1 MNKETYLTEY
11 PKHESMRENVKKDKN
26 RLHFHMM
33 PPTGWMNDPNGLCEF
48 QGVNHIYFQYTPF
61 LAGWGTKLW
70 GHYTTKDWI
79 HYKEEEPFLYPD
91 EEWDRDGVYSGSAYT
106 CEDGIHYFYTGN
118 VKLWDKDSDYIINI
132 CNLPNRIFTFLVI
145 CKAGKVLRSDQIS
158 GRITHCFDIQ
168 FFWIMIT
175 ISS

>member
-79 HYKEEEPFLYPD
+79 HYKEEEPL
-91 EEWDRDGVYSGSAYT
+91 SL
-106 CEDGIHYFYTGN
+106 IH
-118 VKLWDKDSDYIINI
+118 I
-132 CNLPNRIFTFLVI
+132 
-145 CKAGKVLRSDQIS
+145 
-158 GRITHCFDIQ
+158 
-168 FFWIMIT
+168 
-175 ISS
+175 

>member
-91 EEWDRDGVYSGSAYT
+91 EEWDRDGVYSGSA
-106 CEDGIHYFYTGN
+106 IP
-118 VKLWDKDSDYIINI
+118 VKMEFT
-132 CNLPNRIFTFLVI
+132 IFT
-145 CKAGKVLRSDQIS
+145 QE
-158 GRITHCFDIQ
+158 
-168 FFWIMIT
+168 M
-175 ISS
+175 

>member
-79 HYKEEEPFLYPD
+79 HYKEEEPFLIRTKNGT
-91 EEWDRDGVYSGSAYT
+91 ETVYIA
-106 CEDGIHYFYTGN
+106 DQPIP
-118 VKLWDKDSDYIINI
+118 VKMEFT
-132 CNLPNRIFTFLVI
+132 IFT
-145 CKAGKVLRSDQIS
+145 QE
-158 GRITHCFDIQ
+158 
-168 FFWIMIT
+168 M
-175 ISS
+175 

>member
-70 GHYTTKDWI
+70 GQG
-79 HYKEEEPFLYPD
+79 L
-91 EEWDRDGVYSGSAYT
+91 
-106 CEDGIHYFYTGN
+106 
-118 VKLWDKDSDYIINI
+118 DS
-132 CNLPNRIFTFLVI
+132 LKRRRAVPL
-145 CKAGKVLRSDQIS
+145 S
-158 GRITHCFDIQ
+158 GRRMGQRRCI
-168 FFWIMIT
+168 
-175 ISS
+175 

>member
-61 LAGWGTKLW
+61 LRMGNEALGTLHNKGL
-70 GHYTTKDWI
+70 
-79 HYKEEEPFLYPD
+79 
-91 EEWDRDGVYSGSAYT
+91 
-106 CEDGIHYFYTGN
+106 
-118 VKLWDKDSDYIINI
+118 DS
-132 CNLPNRIFTFLVI
+132 L
-145 CKAGKVLRSDQIS
+145 
-158 GRITHCFDIQ
+158 
-168 FFWIMIT
+168 
-175 ISS
+175 

>member
-79 HYKEEEPFLYPD
+79 HYKET
-91 EEWDRDGVYSGSAYT
+91 VYIA
-106 CEDGIHYFYTGN
+106 DQPIP
-118 VKLWDKDSDYIINI
+118 VKMEFT
-132 CNLPNRIFTFLVI
+132 IFT
-145 CKAGKVLRSDQIS
+145 QE
-158 GRITHCFDIQ
+158 
-168 FFWIMIT
+168 M
-175 ISS
+175 